1 MKLVITAA
9 LILTPMIAHADSKAG
24 EKKAQVC
31 LLCHKPNNP
40 MAYVPTLEGQTRE
53 YIYLQTKAYK
63 EKRRPDPVM
72 QTNVATLS
80 EQDMRDI
87 ADYFASRKPIRANVQ
102 VDPQKVSRGQT
113 KAKELNCGACH
124 KPDFSGQKEV
134 PRLAGL
140 EPKYIG
146 PQIVAFKAMK
156 RAHPPVSGMSAL
168 TDADAEN
175 LAQYFAQLE

>member
-1 MKLVITAA
+1 MKLLVATV
-9 LILTPMIAHADSKAG
+9 LIVTPMIAHADSKAG

-31 LLCHKPNNP
+31 LLCHKANNP
-40 MAYVPTLEGQTRE
+40 MAYVPTLDGQTRE

-72 QTNVATLS
+72 QTNVASLS
-80 EQDMRDI
+80 NQDMRDI
-87 ADYFASRKPIRANVQ
+87 AAYFASRKPIRANAQ
-102 VDPQKVSRGQT
+102 VDPQKVAKGQS
-113 KAKELNCGACH
+113 KAKELNCSTCH
-124 KPDFSGQKEV
+124 RPDFSGQKEV

-140 EPKYIG
+140 EPRYIG
-146 PQIVAFKAMK
+146 PQIVAFKSTK
-156 RAHPPVSGMSAL
+156 RAHPPVSGMSTL